1 MDTDYYRKLNKIC
14 LHHFIIRRHRTYGTS
29 STFKP
34 VTAIAG
40 LSEGVI
46 TDNDYIYCGG
56 RFDKLQGAPLNCWLL
71 SGHGALSIRDGIA
84 NSCNVFFSE
93 TAYRLGQNAE
103 GTFNDNTAM
112 QQLIKYANLLGL
124 DKSPGWR
131 FLKHRHRFPTNCQS
145 RPLSDRVLTV
155 ILRLSLPGM
164 QRFWRAVVMYI
175 IFHC

>member
-1 MDTDYYRKLNKIC
+1 MDTDYYRKLNKD
-14 LHHFIIRRHRTYGTS
+14 LSTPFYNKATQERTAPG

-84 NSCNVFFSE
+84 NSCNVFSVKPLIVLD
-93 TAYRLGQNAE
+93 R
-103 GTFNDNTAM
+103 M
-112 QQLIKYANLLGL
+112 QKEHLMI
-124 DKSPGWR
+124 
-131 FLKHRHRFPTNCQS
+131 
-145 RPLSDRVLTV
+145 
-155 ILRLSLPGM
+155 I
-164 QRFWRAVVMYI
+164 QR
-175 IFHC
+175 CSS